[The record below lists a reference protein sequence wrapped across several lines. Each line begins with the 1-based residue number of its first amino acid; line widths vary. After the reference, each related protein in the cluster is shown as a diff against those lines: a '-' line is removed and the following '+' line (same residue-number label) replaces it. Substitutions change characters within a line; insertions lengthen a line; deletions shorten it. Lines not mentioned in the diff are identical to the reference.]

1 MARRD
6 IKTLRVSEIPP
17 SVTAAYALRNEYKT
31 IPREVAEILHTV
43 KSKSTSSGFRDFSSL
58 KGGAR
63 SSASDGDGFQEVRR
77 WGKPHSERT
86 SFFPKAPVST
96 PPLSRTYTEPLSTV
110 LRIEESFPPITSV
123 AASVAASVSAPVS
136 APVSVP
142 MSATVSSTVSVTVN
156 ATVSAAVSAP
166 TENSS
171 ASTEG
176 GSISTFSGIRFGAY
190 GRPGR
195 REKTFEESEKSKI
208 QAKLNKMSDAN
219 YERTKEFLK
228 QFLDPRDTSVL
239 TDFVNAVFD
248 TAAMSPVLCKIC
260 TRLLHELADEYPH
273 VRVEMLRLFQ
283 NFLFIFDE
291 TIGAPEV
298 TSENY
303 NLFLEAQKRKRARRG
318 YSRFIA
324 ELVILK
330 ELSVESYVELLK
342 ALTRSL
348 QKASTSEENEH
359 ECTEYADC
367 LKLLFQTKVRPS
379 GEWLAVLVQFATL
392 SISELPP
399 GIKPQAKFAL
409 LDIVEALHLK

>member
-96 PPLSRTYTEPLSTV
+96 PARTYMEPLSAV
-110 LRIEESFPPITSV
+110 LKIQEPFPDISSIT
-123 AASVAASVSAPVS
+123 AAVLAPVVTP
-136 APVSVP
+136 AVTPAVTPV
-142 MSATVSSTVSVTVN
+142 VTP
-156 ATVSAAVSAP
+156 AVTPVVAP
-166 TENSS
+166 TETPPP
-171 ASTEG
+171 STEG
-176 GSISTFSGIRFGAY
+176 ISGIRFGAY

-208 QAKLNKMSDAN
+208 QSKLNKMSDAN

-260 TRLLHELADEYPH
+260 TRLLHELADEYAH

-367 LKLLFQTKVRPS
+367 LKLLFQTKIRPS

-392 SISELPP
+392 PISELPP

>member
-17 SVTAAYALRNEYKT
+17 SVTAAYVLRNEYKT
-31 IPREVAEILHTV
+31 IPKEVAEIMYTV

-96 PPLSRTYTEPLSTV
+96 PARTYMEPLSAV
-110 LRIEESFPPITSV
+110 LKIQEPFPDISSIT
-123 AASVAASVSAPVS
+123 
-136 APVSVP
+136 
-142 MSATVSSTVSVTVN
+142 
-156 ATVSAAVSAP
+156 AAVLAAAATPVATPVIAP
-166 TENSS
+166 TETPPP
-171 ASTEG
+171 STEG
-176 GSISTFSGIRFGAY
+176 ISGIRFGAY

-208 QAKLNKMSDAN
+208 QSKLNKMSDAN

-260 TRLLHELADEYPH
+260 TRLLHEIADEYAH

-367 LKLLFQTKVRPS
+367 LKLLFQTKIRPS
-379 GEWLAVLVQFATL
+379 GEWLAVLVQFATRP
-392 SISELPP
+392 ISEVPP